1 MLINWILEGLELHLE
16 GIWDA
21 LGRSWASSWHSW
33 TPLGCFLDVQN
44 PIFFRHW
51 PKIGSKRASESIL
64 GRFGKGLGKIFGA
77 FGMVWWRLSFIF
89 GCLWEGLSKRLLK
102 WFGVDFNKS
111 KQKGWSD
118 LGLTS
123 NRWQGAGGVSAKRSQ
138 FFEWSWEW
146 CPVHIVIDLGGPGF
160 IRITHQYRVR
170 TYVHT

>member
-21 LGRSWASSWHSW
+21 LGRSWASSWRSW

-64 GRFGKGLGKIFGA
+64 GRFGKGLGRIFGA
-77 FGMVWWRLSFIF
+77 FGRVWGRFSFIF

-111 KQKGWSD
+111 KEKGWSD

-138 FFEWSWEW
+138 FHFNSNL
-146 CPVHIVIDLGGPGF
+146 IIL
-160 IRITHQYRVR
+160 RKSRV
-170 TYVHT
+170 